1 MNKLLILL
9 VGALM
14 STTVFA
20 TCESEGVNYIDQTSA
35 IDRFRELE
43 RMDVTSER
51 DPADPDEIE
60 TISSEL
66 EDILSETEALE
77 STDWGPSRRRPY
89 RTVLG
94 SMTVAWC

>member
-1 MNKLLILL
+1 MNKLLVLL

-20 TCESEGVNYIDQTSA
+20 TGDSEGVNYIDQTST

-60 TISSEL
+60 PISGEL
-66 EDILSETEALE
+66 EDILGETEALE
-77 STDWGPSRRRPY
+77 STD
-89 RTVLG
+89 
-94 SMTVAWC
+94 

>member
-1 MNKLLILL
+1 MNKLLVLL

-20 TCESEGVNYIDQTSA
+20 TGESEGVSYIDQTST

-51 DPADPDEIE
+51 EVADPDEIE
-60 TISSEL
+60 PISSEL
-66 EDILSETEALE
+66 DDILAETEALE
-77 STDWGPSRRRPY
+77 STD
-89 RTVLG
+89 
-94 SMTVAWC
+94 

>member
-1 MNKLLILL
+1 MNKLLVLL

-14 STTVFA
+14 SATVFA
-20 TCESEGVNYIDQTSA
+20 AGESEGVNYIDQTST

-51 DPADPDEIE
+51 DPANPEEIE
-60 TISSEL
+60 PINSEL

-77 STDWGPSRRRPY
+77 STD
-89 RTVLG
+89 
-94 SMTVAWC
+94 

>member
-1 MNKLLILL
+1 MNKLLVLL

-20 TCESEGVNYIDQTSA
+20 AGDSEGVNYIDQTST

-51 DPADPDEIE
+51 DPADPDAIE
-60 TISSEL
+60 PISRELDDILGETQAL
-66 EDILSETEALE
+66 ED
-77 STDWGPSRRRPY
+77 TD
-89 RTVLG
+89 
-94 SMTVAWC
+94 

>member
-20 TCESEGVNYIDQTSA
+20 TGESEGVNYIDQTSA

-51 DPADPDEIE
+51 DPADTDEIE
-60 TISSEL
+60 PISSEL

-77 STDWGPSRRRPY
+77 STD
-89 RTVLG
+89 
-94 SMTVAWC
+94 